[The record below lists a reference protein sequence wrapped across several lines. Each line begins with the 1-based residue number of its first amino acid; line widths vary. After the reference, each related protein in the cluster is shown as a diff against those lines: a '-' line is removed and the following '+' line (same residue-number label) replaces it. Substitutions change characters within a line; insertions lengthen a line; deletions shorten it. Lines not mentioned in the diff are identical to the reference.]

1 MAVYLRSGNEMNAAL
16 VEYVGG
22 IQVIKAFGQGSKSFG
37 EFSRSVNF
45 FHDSTLAWWRQSWF
59 WMAGFKAVLPSTLL
73 GTLPVG
79 AWLYMQGTL
88 ELPLFLACIIIPFG
102 FMAGLIKFGF
112 ALGQLSYM
120 APNLDPIQ
128 DFLATPEQRRP
139 ESR

>member
-1 MAVYLRSGNEMNAAL
+1 MNAAL

-45 FHDSTLAWWRQSWF
+45 FHDSTLPGGGR
-59 WMAGFKAVLPSTLL
+59 AGFGWRASRRCSP
-73 GTLPVG
+73 P
-79 AWLYMQGTL
+79 LYWARCPWERGSICRARWSW
-88 ELPLFLACIIIPFG
+88 PLFLACIIIPFG

-128 DFLATPEQRRP
+128 TSSTRRSSAGLK
-139 ESR
+139 SR